1 MGFVGLR
8 IINDNCCISCIL
20 FITVCCPIL
29 HPGQIPSHSTTLTC
43 YCSDIT
49 WSFGSKSL
57 DWSCFILGYP
67 LPPSQQTKI
76 FLTDRV
82 CPIGCGGWNPPPSRI
97 YVVPRKMLKEKVA
110 NFLWLHKYGVLETTF
125 CNQVTFGPA
134 GRGQMW
140 SKLAK
145 FHKGG
150 LCQEQNEGKIHDTN
164 KCQLQN
170 VSHHF
175 WVGLGLA
182 PD

>member
-1 MGFVGLR
+1 MHKLHFIYHRMLPYTSPWSDPISFNHFDVLLLRYHLKLWFQKFGLV
-8 IINDNCCISCIL
+8 L
-20 FITVCCPIL
+20 FYI
-29 HPGQIPSHSTTLTC
+29 G
-43 YCSDIT
+43 
-49 WSFGSKSL
+49 
-57 DWSCFILGYP
+57 
-67 LPPSQQTKI
+67 LPPPSGPLSRQKS
-76 FLTDRV
+76 FLRTEFV
-82 CPIGCGGWNPPPSRI
+82 LSRI
-97 YVVPRKMLKEKVA
+97 YVVPRKMLKEKLA